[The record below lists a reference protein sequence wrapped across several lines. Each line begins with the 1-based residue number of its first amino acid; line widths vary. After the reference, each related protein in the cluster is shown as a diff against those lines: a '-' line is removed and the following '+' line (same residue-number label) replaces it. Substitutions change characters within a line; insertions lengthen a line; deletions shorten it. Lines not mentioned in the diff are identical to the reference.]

1 MEVEQASEDISEKSS
16 AFEEAVKI
24 LIILSVFQPLMDGL
38 SAILE
43 LLCED

>member
-1 MEVEQASEDISEKSS
+1 MEVEQANEDMSKESS

-24 LIILSVFQPLMDGL
+24 LIILSVFQPLVDGL
-38 SAILE
+38 FAILD